1 MSSSI
6 KDGLNYI
13 LQAINNMIEPKLEK
27 LRYDKTYR
35 AKITKKIDVGV
46 YNVQINGTEY
56 KLSYNGD
63 LKEGDIVK
71 VKAPLN
77 NFSDIYV
84 ESLPGSGGSST
95 PTDYNNLTNKPIL
108 NTNNGTA
115 QDVNSSE
122 ILKGTIKL
130 HKISKTGNYN
140 DLNNKPSLNFIPT
153 SEKGAANGVP
163 KLDSDSKIPPVN
175 LPIASKTS
183 LGCFKLGQN
192 LILTEDGTLSA
203 TGGGAGVVIVD
214 NLNSTSASDVLSA
227 NQGRVLNNKHTA
239 INAQLSG
246 DVTSGESKI
255 DSNNKISITA
265 TRKGCFVGQSS
276 NTTTKPWYKFA
287 SCTVDADYSDRDI
300 IFNVYQGYGDNSQ
313 KVGILIAHFRTKASH
328 IWESGQLKW
337 LVKATDMPAADFV
350 LAHNTAAPCIVELWC
365 KCSYPYGG
373 YHFDVISEG
382 TRNTRGN
389 YWTLYNTVSAG
400 SQDAITSG
408 YTQITS
414 VVNKISM
421 QVDTRN
427 TTDTYIPVLKS
438 GELQYTTRVI
448 VNSKTSTNY
457 NTEQDRIP
465 TLSFLSYW
473 NGAYSTDN
481 YSNLTYAHQGIIQCK
496 PKSLYDNNSGTT
508 GTITLSETAANFT
521 YLEIFYFYPHWDG
534 YLYGSTKIYS
544 PNGKLSTLG
553 TELQYRDDVGTMF
566 LKWMRIL
573 ISGTSLSVKAAGSAY
588 YGNTSGTD
596 TTGGLKIYKVIGYK

>member
-35 AKITKKIDVGV
+35 AKITKKIDAGV

-95 PTDYNNLTNKPIL
+95 TTDYNNLTNKPIL

-163 KLDSDSKIPPVN
+163 KLDSDSKISPVN

-192 LILTEDGTLSA
+192 LIITEDGTLSA
-203 TGGGAGVVIVD
+203 IGGGTGIVIVD
-214 NLNSTSASDVLSA
+214 NLNSTSASDALSA
-227 NQGRVLNNKHTA
+227 NQGRILNGKFSSYLPLTGGTLTGGVHVQKSSDDTYFYA
-239 INAQLSG
+239 KRTDTGTEIGMGVGYGGINHGLY
-246 DVTSGESKI
+246 
-255 DSNNKISITA
+255 SITL
-265 TRKGCFVGQSS
+265 KKWMIYGD
-276 NTTTKPWYKFA
+276 A
-287 SCTVDADYSDRDI
+287 S
-300 IFNVYQGYGDNSQ
+300 NVYLNGTAD
-313 KVGILIAHFRTKASH
+313 KV
-328 IWESGQLKW
+328 
-337 LVKATDMPAADFV
+337 
-350 LAHNTAAPCIVELWC
+350 
-365 KCSYPYGG
+365 
-373 YHFDVISEG
+373 
-382 TRNTRGN
+382 
-389 YWTLYNTVSAG
+389 
-400 SQDAITSG
+400 
-408 YTQITS
+408 
-414 VVNKISM
+414 KIGA
-421 QVDTRN
+421 RN
-427 TTDTYIPVLKS
+427 TTDTWMPVITS
-438 GELQYTTRVI
+438 GSLQYTTRVMATA
-448 VNSKTSTNY
+448 KTSTNF

-473 NGAYSTDN
+473 NGAYSSTN
-481 YSNLTYAHQGIIQCK
+481 NASNLTYAHQGIIQCK
-496 PKSLYDNNSGTT
+496 PKSLYDNNSGTA

-544 PNGKLSTLG
+544 TNGKLSTLG

-566 LKWMRIL
+566 LKWMRVL

>member
-35 AKITKKIDVGV
+35 AKITKKIDAGV

-95 PTDYNNLTNKPIL
+95 TTDYNNLTNKPIL

-192 LILTEDGTLSA
+192 LIITEDGTLSA
-203 TGGGAGVVIVD
+203 IGGGTGIVIVD
-214 NLNSTSASDVLSA
+214 NLNSTSASDALSA
-227 NQGRVLNNKHTA
+227 NQGRILNGKFSSYLPLTGGTLTGGVHVQKSSDDTYFYA
-239 INAQLSG
+239 KRTDTGTEIGMGVGSGGINHGLYSLTLKKWMIYG
-246 DVTSGESKI
+246 D
-255 DSNNKISITA
+255 
-265 TRKGCFVGQSS
+265 
-276 NTTTKPWYKFA
+276 A
-287 SCTVDADYSDRDI
+287 S
-300 IFNVYQGYGDNSQ
+300 NVYLNGTAD
-313 KVGILIAHFRTKASH
+313 KV
-328 IWESGQLKW
+328 
-337 LVKATDMPAADFV
+337 
-350 LAHNTAAPCIVELWC
+350 
-365 KCSYPYGG
+365 
-373 YHFDVISEG
+373 
-382 TRNTRGN
+382 
-389 YWTLYNTVSAG
+389 
-400 SQDAITSG
+400 
-408 YTQITS
+408 
-414 VVNKISM
+414 KIGA
-421 QVDTRN
+421 RN
-427 TTDTYIPVLKS
+427 TTDTWMPVITS
-438 GELQYTTRVI
+438 GSLQYTTRVMA
-448 VNSKTSTNY
+448 NSKTSTNF

-473 NGAYSTDN
+473 NGAYNSTN
-481 YSNLTYAHQGIIQCK
+481 ASNLTYAHQGIIQCK

-508 GTITLSETAANFT
+508 GTVTLSESVANFS
-521 YLEIFYFYPHWDG
+521 YLEIAY
-534 YLYGSTKIYS
+534 TKNGQIYS
-544 PNGKLSTLG
+544 TGKIPSPNQKKIH
-553 TELQYRDDVGTMF
+553 LQIGQWFGSVNSVQMGYEACIV
-566 LKWMRIL
+566 
-573 ISGTSLSVKAAGSAY
+573 SGTSITRGTY
-588 YGNTSGTD
+588 YFMNTS
-596 TTGGLKIYKVIGYK
+596 TGGGVSAGNGTNDIAIIKVTGYR